1 MKRLRDYIKPSL
13 AAMGVGLLIKSLGAF
28 IELLLPEIMARIID
42 EAVPAKDMRQVLFLG
57 IWMLVCSLL
66 ALWFNVI
73 ANRNASSTSRDITR
87 RIRHDLFSHT
97 LYLSCEKTDDYTI
110 PSLDSRLTS
119 DTYNVHQMLGMM
131 QRMGIRAP
139 IITLGGLTI
148 CFIMDTTLALVF
160 LACIPFIA
168 VLIYI
173 RGAKGIPL
181 YTDVQRAVDDM
192 GGVVREN
199 VQGIRIIK
207 ALSRTDYEKNR
218 YQKVNTVLARRQVK
232 AGLTMA
238 IIQPGMNLFLYLG
251 MAGVILYGAYRVNAG
266 LSTAG
271 TILAFLSYFTLM
283 SKSMMAL
290 SRMFIMFSKGMASSR
305 RIMEVLNT
313 NTEQHWE
320 KKDYPSSDPSYA
332 IAFEDVSFSYLKVK
346 DNLQHISFHLR
357 PGETLGII
365 GATGSGK
372 STILSLL
379 LRFYDADEGAVYI
392 HGKDIRTM
400 DPVQLRSMFGVVM
413 QNDFLFAGSI
423 AENVRFGRSVN
434 DEEIEEALS
443 LAHASDF
450 TSDMYRELTSK
461 GTNLSGGQRQR
472 VLLSRAFASKPEF
485 LLLDDSSSALDY
497 KTDASL
503 RKTLETQF
511 AKTTKIIIAQRVSS
525 LQQCHMILVLD
536 HGKIAGMGT
545 HEQLLRTNKIYA
557 DIAASQMGG
566 ALFE

>member
-1 MKRLRDYIKPSL
+1 M
-13 AAMGVGLLIKSLGAF
+13 AMIIGLVIKSLGAF

-42 EAVPAKDMRQVLFLG
+42 DAVPARDMHRVLILG
-57 IWMLVCSLL
+57 VWMVVCSLL

-139 IITLGGLTI
+139 IITVGGLLV
-148 CFIMDTTLALVF
+148 CFVMDAALALVF
-160 LACIPFIA
+160 LSCIPFIA

-181 YTDVQRAVDDM
+181 YSDVQKAVDDM
-192 GGVVREN
+192 AGVVREN
-199 VQGIRIIK
+199 VQGIRVIK
-207 ALSRTDYEKNR
+207 ALSRNDYEKKR
-218 YQKVNTVLARRQVK
+218 YREVNDTLAKRQVK

-238 IIQPGMNLFLYLG
+238 VIQPGMNLFLYLG

-313 NTEQHWE
+313 GTEQHWE
-320 KKDYPSSDPSYA
+320 KKNYPEGDASYA
-332 IAFEDVSFSYLKVK
+332 IAFADVSFSYLKVK
-346 DNLQHISFHLR
+346 DNLEHITFHLK

-365 GATGSGK
+365 GATGCGK
-372 STILSLL
+372 STVLSLL
-379 LRFYDADEGAVYI
+379 LRFYDVDAGAIYV
-392 HGKDIRTM
+392 HGKDIRTI
-400 DPVQLRSMFGVVM
+400 DQRVLRSMFGVVM
-413 QNDFLFAGSI
+413 QNDFLFAESI
-423 AENVRFGRSVN
+423 AENVRFGRNVN
-434 DEEIEEALS
+434 DEEIEKALS
-443 LAHASDF
+443 LAEASDF
-450 TSDMYRELTSK
+450 TKDMYRQLTGK

-472 VLLSRAFASKPEF
+472 ILLSRAFADEPEF

-497 KTDASL
+497 KTDARL
-503 RKTLETQF
+503 RKTLEKHF
-511 AKTTKIIIAQRVSS
+511 GKTTKIIIAQRVSS
-525 LQQCHMILVLD
+525 LQQCNMILVLD
-536 HGKIAGMGT
+536 HGRISGMGT
-545 HEQLLRTNKIYA
+545 HEQLLKENKIYA
-557 DIAASQMGG
+557 DIASSQMGG